1 MVLIY
6 LLPLLLVSTSINLLS
21 PPPAL
26 LFFRIWYHLNWIFVS
41 LCPWNPGSITRLS
54 LSQGIQIQV
63 LSPRPHII
71 VIFPPVKF
79 SVDFW
84 ISWYLADC
92 SLCFFVSHWIFD
104 DPDIEHKMLI
114 KIMQT
119 LVKSFCS
126 FFCTPLQIP
135 PKKNPKTHFG
145 DLKIYQVHGMDYR
158 KKNNW

>member
-21 PPPAL
+21 PLPPSYSL
-26 LFFRIWYHLNWIFVS
+26 GFDITWIGSSFPYVPGILDQLQDCHFFKGCNFEK
-41 LCPWNPGSITRLS
+41 
-54 LSQGIQIQV
+54 IQIQV
-63 LSPRPHII
+63 LSPRHHII

-114 KIMQT
+114 KILRT

-135 PKKNPKTHFG
+135 PKKKPKNPFWGPQNLSGTWYG
-145 DLKIYQVHGMDYR
+145 L
-158 KKNNW
+158 